1 MWKKLSDLFSNDI
14 GIDLGTANTLVFV
27 KGARGID
34 GTGIV
39 LREPS
44 VVAKCKDGA
53 IIVGEEAKRMIGRTP
68 DDITTV
74 RPMRSGVIAD
84 FATCEEMIRYF
95 IRKGIKIAH
104 NHRKIWK
111 PRVLVAVPYDIT
123 EVERR
128 AVIDSA
134 MNAGARDVHL
144 IPEPMA
150 AAIGVG
156 LPVEEPTASMIVD
169 IGGGTTEVA
178 LISLNGIVYAESVR
192 IGGDAMDDNIIQY
205 MRRLY
210 NLMIG
215 ERTAEEIKI
224 KIGSAFP
231 LKNELEMEVRGRDN
245 VHGIPKSLRITST
258 EIREAL
264 RESVS
269 QIVAAVQ
276 HCLEK
281 SPPEL
286 SSDLVNS
293 GMVLAGGGSLLMGLD
308 TLLSEETRLPVLRAE
323 NALTAV
329 ADGTGKVLN
338 DFDRYVDSDT
348 SRRR

>member
-1 MWKKLSDLFSNDI
+1 MWKKFSDLFSNDI

-27 KGARGID
+27 KGR
-34 GTGIV
+34 GIV

-44 VVAKCKDGA
+44 VVAKNNETGKL
-53 IIVGEEAKRMIGRTP
+53 IVGEEAKRMIGRTP
-68 DDITTV
+68 GDMATI
-74 RPMRSGVIAD
+74 RPMKSGVIAD
-84 FATCEEMIRYF
+84 FSTCEEMIRHF
-95 IRKGIKIAH
+95 IRKAIAQSH
-104 NHRKIWK
+104 SRKLRK
-111 PRVLVAVPYDIT
+111 PRVIVAVPSDIT

-128 AVIDSA
+128 AVKDSA
-134 MNAGARDVHL
+134 LAAGARFVYL
-144 IPEPMA
+144 IEEPMA

-156 LPVEEPTASMIVD
+156 LPVAEPTASMVVD

-178 LISLNGIVYAESVR
+178 VISLGGIVFAKSVR

-329 ADGTGKVLN
+329 ADGTGVVLN
-338 DFDRYVDSDT
+338 NMDELL
-348 SRRR
+348 SRAGYRN

>member
-1 MWKKLSDLFSNDI
+1 MWKKFSDLFSNDI

-27 KGARGID
+27 KGR
-34 GTGIV
+34 GIV

-44 VVAKCKDGA
+44 VVAKNRDSGKV
-53 IIVGEEAKRMIGRTP
+53 IVGEEAKRMIGRTP
-68 DDITTV
+68 GDMQTI
-74 RPMRSGVIAD
+74 RPMKSGVIAD
-84 FATCEEMIRYF
+84 FSTCEEMIRHF
-95 IRKGIKIAH
+95 IRKAIQQSH
-104 NHRKIWK
+104 SRKLRK
-111 PRVLVAVPYDIT
+111 PRVIVAVPSDIT
-123 EVERR
+123 EVEKR
-128 AVIDSA
+128 AVKDSA
-134 MNAGARDVHL
+134 LAAGARFVYL

-156 LPVEEPTASMIVD
+156 LPVAEPTASMVVD

-178 LISLNGIVYAESVR
+178 LISLNGIVFAKSVR

-231 LKNELEMEVRGRDN
+231 LKQELEMEVRGRDN
-245 VHGIPKSLRITST
+245 VHGIPKSLVIKST

-308 TLLSEETRLPVLRAE
+308 TLLSEETRLPVLRAD

-329 ADGTGKVLN
+329 ADGAGVVLDN
-338 DFDRYVDSDT
+338 MDELLSRADRN
-348 SRRR
+348 

>member
-1 MWKKLSDLFSNDI
+1 MWKKFSDLFSKDSGI
-14 GIDLGTANTLVFV
+14 GLGTANTLVFV
-27 KGARGID
+27 KGR
-34 GTGIV
+34 GIV

-44 VVAKCKDGA
+44 VVAKNNETGKL
-53 IIVGEEAKRMIGRTP
+53 IVGEEAKRMIGRTP
-68 DDITTV
+68 GDMATI
-74 RPMRSGVIAD
+74 RPMKSGVIAD
-84 FATCEEMIRYF
+84 FSTCEEMIRHF
-95 IRKGIKIAH
+95 IRKAIAQSH
-104 NHRKIWK
+104 SRKLRK
-111 PRVLVAVPYDIT
+111 PRVIVAVPSDIT

-128 AVIDSA
+128 AVKDSA
-134 MNAGARDVHL
+134 LAAGARFVYL
-144 IPEPMA
+144 IEEPMA

-156 LPVEEPTASMIVD
+156 LPVAEPTASMVVD

-178 LISLNGIVYAESVR
+178 LISLNGIVFAKSVR

-329 ADGTGKVLN
+329 ADGTGVVLN
-338 DFDRYVDSDT
+338 NMDELL
-348 SRRR
+348 SRAGYRN

>member
-1 MWKKLSDLFSNDI
+1 MWKKFSDLFSNDI

-27 KGARGID
+27 KGR
-34 GTGIV
+34 GIV

-44 VVAKCKDGA
+44 VVAKNRGSGKV
-53 IIVGEEAKRMIGRTP
+53 IVGEEAKRMIGRTP
-68 DDITTV
+68 EDMQTI
-74 RPMRSGVIAD
+74 RPMKSGVIAD
-84 FATCEEMIRYF
+84 FSTCEQMIRHF
-95 IRKGIKIAH
+95 IRKAIAQSH
-104 NHRKIWK
+104 SRKLRK
-111 PRVLVAVPYDIT
+111 PRVIVAVPSDIT

-128 AVIDSA
+128 AVRESA
-134 MNAGARDVHL
+134 LAAGARFVYL

-156 LPVEEPTASMIVD
+156 LPVAEPTASMVVD

-178 LISLNGIVYAESVR
+178 LISLNGIVFAKSVR
-192 IGGDAMDDNIIQY
+192 IGGDAMDDNIMQY

-231 LKNELEMEVRGRDN
+231 LKQELEMEVRGRDN
-245 VHGIPKSLRITST
+245 VHGIPKSLVVKST

-308 TLLSEETRLPVLRAE
+308 TLLSEETRLPVLRAD

-329 ADGTGKVLN
+329 ADGAGVVLDN
-338 DFDRYVDSDT
+338 LDALLSRADSI
-348 SRRR
+348 